1 MGFLKPKT
9 IVMPA
14 AAAAPPP
21 PAPTPPPASIE
32 QTFKDDSGK
41 ATTAKAE
48 AEKKIEKKQAGMT
61 KTIMTGPK
69 GVTDEATIYTPTLLG

>member
-1 MGFLKPKT
+1 
-9 IVMPA
+9 MPA

-41 ATTAKAE
+41 ETTAKAE
-48 AEKKIEKKQAGMT
+48 E
-61 KTIMTGPK
+61 
-69 GVTDEATIYTPTLLG
+69 